1 MMKISTSPSLK
12 RIIRNV
18 LTFAVVVILTLIF
31 SKSYSQT
38 KIYANTAT
46 ASGNATSLT
55 GCGVL
60 GLGACSVSTV
70 DNPTNAT
77 TDDEN
82 TFATVKSSGG
92 IALNILAY
100 SGELELKFPSNVPAN
115 TTTYIR
121 IDSDPDLLNALLGGN
136 LGGLLANVLG
146 NVALGNHSFYI
157 AAKNAAGTIVTDG
170 ASSGQFTNSNLRLV
184 KDGLGR
190 FYVAITPNQIYDRVV
205 IRDNTSTLLLGT
217 NNSTRVYYAFHTSGT
232 DPCAQAFATS
242 FEGTG
247 ITLDAL
253 RLGNSGVINSDRA
266 IDADPNNFSQI
277 SLGVLAVGGTASQ
290 IFYFTT
296 PSNPTDDFNLRFK
309 TSAALLNL
317 GLLNNIRVTAYNGN
331 TEVYTQVLNPN
342 LLSLELLTLLNNGS
356 IVNLPFSPGVPFDRV
371 KVTLSSLVNA
381 NLTQTIDVYG
391 LTRSAGRPTFTA
403 PSSNAVAAC
412 YNVPVALTATTA
424 NTNELLWYENIEG
437 GTPLATVAFNGT
449 FTTPGLTANKTY
461 YVAARR
467 LNCPT
472 ESTRV
477 PVVLTIDPQINFAG
491 TTLTNATS
499 QSAYNRQIT
508 PATGGTPGFTYAL
521 APGSTLPAGL
531 TLSTSGNIAGIPTVP
546 NVYNF
551 SIVATDTK
559 GCNVTAPYTLTV
571 TAALTLTA
579 GALPEGI
586 TGTAYPAQTIPAAAG
601 GTGPYTYAAVNL
613 PPGLVFNPATR
624 EITGTPT
631 TPGNYTV
638 PVTVTD
644 ANGNTVTANYTI
656 KVTNPFIL
664 PSATLAIGTTGSV
677 YTPQFI
683 PSATGGTT
691 PYTYT
696 ATGLPAGL
704 TFNPVT
710 RAITGT
716 PTVAGS
722 FTVAVTATD
731 ADGKTVTTN
740 YALTVINPLI
750 LPSATLPD
758 GTENVA
764 YSSSPL
770 PAATGGVGPY
780 TYLASNI
787 PAGLSYNPLT
797 RQLSG
802 TPTQAGNYALSIT
815 ATDSEGRTATNNYAL
830 RVIGTLTLPSSTLPN
845 GIVGTGYPAQTIPA
859 VSGGTGPYTY
869 VAVNLPSGLTFDPT
883 TRVIS
888 GTPTQGGTYNVQVTA
903 TDVNNNKATTS
914 YGITVDVNA
923 PVVASTTVCSGSGA
937 SLTVSNVVPNV
948 SYRLYGPTGN
958 TVLQTSTSG
967 TFTTPVVTSQTTFFV
982 EAFSGTAVSSR
993 TAVTVSVNPPATLAI
1008 VTTSSQVINAGQ
1020 TATLT
1025 ATADAGNTIA
1035 WFDAA
1040 TGGTQVGTGGSFTT
1054 PALQASA
1061 TYYVQTTSAA
1071 GCVSASRVPVTVT
1084 IITGGGNT
1092 ICNTANSQ
1100 NSGITGVC
1108 ALCAIVDAGN
1118 STDSDPNNVT
1128 KIQLSVGIGASGYQQ
1143 LIFPGAGTATDSI
1156 RLDLG
1161 LPVGLADVGIFNNI
1175 TIRVLNGTSVVK
1187 TVQVGSGLLNLS
1199 LLGGSRF
1206 AATLVA
1212 GGVYDRV
1219 QVNFTSVV
1227 SALRVLDIYG
1237 ATVIY
1242 PNPTVTAGAQSICA
1256 GGTANL
1262 AATANGGT
1270 TLTWFD
1276 APTGGTQLGA
1286 GETFTTSAISATTT
1300 YYIQVNKANCANTAR
1315 IPVVVTVNPAIIF
1328 TGTTLTNATIAS
1340 AYSRQLPVATGG
1352 TPGFTYALA
1361 PGSTLPAGLALS
1373 STGLISGTPTATGTP
1388 TFNVVVTDTKNCS
1401 VTATFNLTVTPALT
1415 LAPAALVDGV
1425 TGTPYVTQTIP
1436 AAAGGTGPYTYT
1448 ANGLPPG
1455 LTFDPTTREI
1465 TGTPTQIGNYTIP
1478 VTVTDVNGNTIT
1490 ANYTIKVTDPLVLPT
1505 ATLASGV
1512 KGSVYPM
1519 QTIPSATG
1527 GTTPYT
1533 YSATGLPLGLAF
1545 NPATRE
1551 ITGTPTE
1558 SGTFTIQV
1566 TVTDAAGKTATT
1578 NYAITVID
1586 PLVLPPATLAN
1597 GTENVAY
1604 PVQNIPAATGG
1615 VGPYTYTAIGLP
1627 PGLSFDPATRDITG
1641 TPTQAGNY
1649 VVSVT
1654 VTDGQGRTASNN
1666 YGITVIGAL
1675 SLPTATLPN
1684 GIVGDIYAGATLPAV
1699 TGGTGPYT
1707 YLATNI
1713 PAGLSFNTTTR
1724 EITGTPTVGGTF
1736 TVSLTATDANG
1747 NKATTG
1753 YNLTVTVNAPVVAAA
1768 TVCVGSP
1775 ATLTVSNLQ
1784 AGVTYNWYAATGNT
1798 PLATNNTGAFTTPAI
1813 TAQTVFY
1820 VEAVS
1825 GTAISPRTAVNVS
1838 VNPSA
1843 TLATVTTNSQ
1853 VINTG
1858 QSTTLLAT
1866 ADTGNTIAW
1875 FDAPTG
1881 GTQVGTGTSFV
1892 TPVLN
1897 ATTTYY
1903 VETTNGT
1910 GCVSASRV
1918 PVTVTVIP
1926 GGTGTACNAA
1936 NTQNS
1941 GITGICLLCGITDA
1955 GNSTDNDVTN
1965 ATRITLGVG
1974 VASSGYQQLIFP
1986 TAGTATD
1993 SVRLDLAL
2001 PGGLLDLQLLN
2012 NITVNILNGATV
2024 VRTVQLG
2031 SSLLNLQLLSG
2042 SRFAATIAAGG
2053 AFDRVEVRIGALVSA
2068 VTSLDIY
2075 GATIVYPNPTVAA
2088 AAQTIC
2094 AGSTATLTATANG
2107 GTTLAWYNAPI
2118 GGTQL
2123 AVGET
2128 FTTPA
2133 LANTTT
2139 YYIQVSKG
2147 TCPNPI
2153 RVPVTVNVIPA
2164 LATPVVAT
2172 VAANCAGTPVTLSV
2186 TNPVAGVTYNWYDAA
2201 TGGNLLF
2208 AGSVVTT
2215 PALSANTTYY
2225 VQAAQGSCV
2234 SATRAAVSV
2243 TVNPRPVLPVI
2254 TASASTIAPGQTVIL
2269 TATSTD
2275 PAVTFNWY
2283 SSANA
2288 TAPIY
2293 TGATYVTPPLTTTTT
2308 YFVET
2313 VAANGCTS
2321 ASRVQV
2327 TVTVDGNG
2335 APNPVPCESATAQTS
2350 GVTGV
2355 ALLAGVFNQGL
2366 AIDNDT
2372 QTASSL
2378 VLPVGALGAS
2388 VYQRASFGSVSQP
2401 GDTVLV
2407 LVSSPGRLLS
2417 LSLLGNAQ
2425 ITTYLGTNS
2434 NGDSRF
2440 LNNNLLNVQLLNGG
2454 TQALITFVPAA
2465 TFDAVEVRLNGGA
2478 LGVLNSLNFNYAQRI
2493 LVAPEVVSANVTAC
2507 TGQTTQLVVNNP
2519 SSGLTYRWYD
2529 SAGTYLTGKDGIIF
2543 TSPVLTGDTRFF
2555 VAAVSAS
2562 GCVSARTVVDVTV
2575 NPAPVTPELLDPDV
2589 TACLNTT
2596 VIFQVKN
2603 PVAGTIYKWYDAAN
2617 VYQAGLDG
2625 TTFTVANVTTN
2636 TTYTVEA
2643 VNSCS
2648 AASARATATIAIGNI
2663 DAPVVTPAAV
2673 TISENSVASLTAT
2686 SSTAGATINWYT
2698 SATATT
2704 PIFTG
2709 PNYVTGPLSSNTTFY
2724 VEATV
2729 PGGCT
2734 STRTAV
2740 VVTVIP
2746 NGTPVPTPCG
2756 AAITQTNGVSG
2767 GITIGAGVIN
2777 PTQAIDGNI
2786 NTGSSLVIPVG
2797 LLGSSVFQ
2805 QLGFSGL
2812 SNVGDTLRVKIT
2824 TPGQLLTVGLLS
2836 NLTLTT
2842 YQGTTTNN
2850 DAILI
2855 SNPLISINLL
2865 TGSNS
2870 AILTFVPTN
2879 RFDGVELRL
2888 NSGLLGA
2895 LNSVN
2900 FDYAQ
2905 RSIVAPTVIAATVS
2919 ACQGSSATLS
2929 VQNPQSGI
2937 TYRWYL
2943 GGVYQ
2948 TGKDGTTFITDA
2960 ALAAGTYNY
2969 AVSANADG
2977 CETVK
2982 VPVTVTV
2989 TAPPAPPVL
2998 ATTNPSTTCIN
3009 TSATLTVVPVAGN
3022 TYNWYDAAVN
3032 GNMLVTNN
3040 SSFTTATNLTAGTY
3054 DYYVEAVNANGCSNP
3069 TRTKATITI
3078 LPAAL
3083 AADISITG
3091 NTAVCAS
3098 AITTLIA
3105 ASTTVINPVFTWYS
3119 DAALTQVVST
3129 SATFTTPAITAS
3141 TTYYVTVRGDNKCA
3155 NGPGNAQVITITN
3168 NPVATVAD
3176 ITLTG
3181 PTSICGG
3188 ATVTLSATSTTVI
3201 NPVFTWYNDA
3211 ALTSVAFTGANFNT
3225 PVLTATATYFVTVK
3239 GDNKC
3244 ENTPAT
3250 ARAITITV
3258 NPFAT
3263 GADINLNGVTSVC
3276 VGSTTQLSASS
3287 TTVTNPV
3294 FTWYSNAALTT
3305 VAFVGA
3311 SFNTPVLTSSVT
3323 YYVTVRGDNKCEN
3336 PANAAGVVNVTVKP
3350 YATAADITVANTQIC
3365 AGSTTMLMASSLTV
3379 TQPVFTWYTDAS
3391 LTSVAFVGPNFTV
3404 NGLTS
3409 TTTYYVTV
3417 KGTNKCENTAVDAKV
3432 VVVTVNPLAT
3442 TTDII
3447 LNGGASAC
3455 AGSTTT
3461 LTATSPTVTNPVFT
3475 WYSDPELTN
3484 ISFIGNVFVTPVLN
3498 TTTTYYVTVK
3508 GDNKCENAPNTG
3520 RSVTIMITPVAGAGD
3535 VTATDATICQ
3545 GTSAALVAT
3554 STTVTNPT
3562 FTWYNDA
3569 ALTSVAFVGANFN
3582 TPLLNT
3588 TTRYYLTVKGDNRC
3602 ESSTANARVITVNV
3616 NEAATA
3622 ADITLSAPTL
3632 ICGSGTATLAASST
3646 TVTNPVF
3653 TWYSDASLTSVA
3665 FVGPNFTTPVLTA
3678 TTTYYVTV
3686 KGTNKCENTAVTAK
3700 PITIIVNPR
3709 AVQTDITVTGST
3721 SICGNVAAVLTANS
3735 TTVTNPVFTWYS
3747 DAALTSVA
3755 FVGSVFTTPV
3765 LTANTTYYV
3774 TVKGDNKCENASG
3787 SALAVVLTVTPI
3799 AGAGDV
3805 AANDATICAG
3815 TSAAL
3820 VATTTT
3826 VTNPTFTW
3834 YNDAALTSVAF
3845 VGATFNT
3852 PVLTT
3857 TIRYYLTIKGDNR
3870 CESSTANARVITVN
3884 VNEAATAADITL
3896 SAPTLICGSGTATL
3910 AASSTTVT
3918 NPVFTWYSDASL
3930 TSVAFVGPN
3939 FTTPALTATTTYYVT
3954 VKGTNKCENTAA
3966 TAKPITVVV
3975 NPRAVQADV
3984 TVTGSRSICGNVAAV
3999 LTASSTTV
4007 TNPVFTW
4014 YSDAALTSV
4023 AFVGSVFTTPVLT
4036 ANTTYYVTVKGDNK
4050 CENASG
4056 SALAV
4061 VLTVTPIAG
4070 AGDVTATDATICAGT
4085 SAALLATST
4094 TVTNP
4099 TFTWY
4104 NDAALTSVAFVGAT
4118 FSTPVLTTTT
4128 RYYLTIKGDN
4138 RCESSAATARV
4149 ITVNVNEAATAAD
4162 IILSA
4167 PTLVC
4172 GSGTATINASSTT
4185 VTNPVFTWYSD
4196 ASLTSVAFV
4205 GPNFTTPA
4213 LTATTTYYVTVK
4225 GTNRC
4230 ENTAA
4235 TAKPITVVV
4244 NPRAVQ
4250 ADVTVTGSRSICGNV
4265 AAVLTA
4271 SSTTVTN
4278 PVFTWYSD
4286 AALTSVAFVGSV
4298 FTTPVLTANTT
4309 YYVTV
4314 KGDNKCENASGSAL
4328 AIALT
4333 VRPVAGTGDVTATDA
4348 TICAGSMTT
4357 LTAVTSTVTNPIFT
4371 WYNDAALTSV
4381 AFVGAT
4387 FNTPVLTTTTR
4398 YYLTVKGD
4406 NRCESSAAT
4415 ARLITVNVNEAATAA
4430 DITLSAP
4437 TLVCGSGTATINASS
4452 TTVTNPV
4459 FTWYSDAS
4467 LTSVAFV
4474 GPNFTTPALTATTT
4488 YYVTVKGTNRCEN
4501 TAAAA
4506 KPITVIVNPRAV
4518 QADVSVSGSRSICGS
4533 VAAVLTAS
4541 STTVTNPVFT
4551 WYNDAALTSVAFVGS
4566 VFTTPVLT
4574 ANTTYYVTVKGD
4586 NKCENASGNGLA
4598 IAVTVNS
4605 LPNNPVVASTGTSIC
4620 SGEPTQLIISN
4631 AQTGITYEWYSA
4643 AVGGNLLFTGST
4655 YNTPALS
4662 STTDYFVTAINAGG
4676 CNNNGGRVRITVTVN
4691 QRPAVPV
4698 VNVSNIS
4705 TCIGS
4710 VAVITVSNPQTGAV
4724 YNWYT
4729 AATGGSIAGTGV
4741 SFTTPTVTT
4750 NVTYYVEGAN
4760 GSCISASRT
4769 PVNVTAL
4776 QVPLA
4781 PASAT
4786 PANGIICAG
4795 SNTILTVNNPVAGLI
4810 YKWYSVSSNGNV
4822 LGEGI
4827 TFTTP
4832 NITATTI
4839 YYVESIAVGGCASA
4853 SRTPVTVTVLPVLA
4867 TPAVVVQSTTANSVT
4882 FAWPA
4887 VNGASGY
4894 QVSTDNG
4901 LTWQAAVGTTYL
4913 ASGLKP
4919 DQSVTLIVRATGQLA
4934 CQTSAN
4940 SSPVTG
4946 KATNPFGSQIYI
4958 PNAFTPNNDG
4968 KNDTFLIYGNTI
4980 ASARMSV
4987 FTQWGQLIFQSDN
5000 MSNGWDGTFKGVNQP
5015 VGVYVYMV
5023 EAQFNDGT
5031 STMKKGTVTLIR

>member
-1 MMKISTSPSLK
+1 MMRISTSLSLK
-12 RIIRNV
+12 GIIRNA
-18 LTFAVVVILTLIF
+18 LKFAVVVILTLIF

-55 GCGVL
+55 GCGLL
-60 GLGACSVSTV
+60 GLGPCSVSTV

-77 TDDEN
+77 TADEN

-146 NVALGNHSFYI
+146 NVVLGNHSFYI

-170 ASSGQFTNSNLRLV
+170 SSSGQFTNSNLRLV

-205 IRDNTSTLLLGT
+205 IRDNTSALLLGT
-217 NNSTRVYYAFHTSGT
+217 NNNTKVYYAFHTSGT
-232 DPCAQAFATS
+232 DPCEQAFTTS

-253 RLGNSGVINSDRA
+253 RLGNSGVINSERA

-290 IFYFTT
+290 NFYFST
-296 PSNPTDDFNLRFK
+296 PSNATDDFNLRFK
-309 TSAALLNL
+309 TSSALLNL
-317 GLLNNIRVTAYNGN
+317 GLLNNIQVTAYNGN
-331 TEVYTQVLNPN
+331 TEVYTQSLNPS
-342 LLSLELLTLLNNGS
+342 LLNLELLALLNNGS

-371 KVTLSSLVNA
+371 KVTLSSLVNV

-403 PSSNAVAAC
+403 PASNAVAAC
-412 YNVPVALTATTA
+412 YNVPTNLTATTA
-424 NTNELLWYENIEG
+424 NTNELIWYENIEG

-449 FTTPGLTANKTY
+449 FTTPGLTVNKTY

-472 ESTRV
+472 ESGRV
-477 PVVLTIDPQINFAG
+477 PVVVTVNPQIIFAG
-491 TTLTNATS
+491 ATLPNATS
-499 QSAYNRQIT
+499 QFAYNRQIT
-508 PATGGTPGFTYAL
+508 VATGGTPGFTYAL
-521 APGSTLPAGL
+521 AAGSILPAGL
-531 TLSTSGNIAGIPTVP
+531 ALSTSGNITGTPTVP
-546 NVYNF
+546 NVYTF
-551 SIVATDTK
+551 SIVATDSK
-559 GCNVTAPYTLTV
+559 GCSVTGAYTLTV

-579 GALPEGI
+579 GVLPDGI
-586 TGTAYPAQTIPAAAG
+586 TGTTYPTQTIPVAAG

-613 PPGLVFNPATR
+613 PPGLSFDPITR
-624 EITGTPT
+624 QITGTPT
-631 TPGNYTV
+631 TPGNYV
-638 PVTVTD
+638 IPVTVTD

-656 KVTNPFIL
+656 KVTDPFLL
-664 PSATLAIGTTGSV
+664 PSATLAMGITGSV

-683 PSATGGTT
+683 PSAIGGTT

-722 FTVAVTATD
+722 STVAITATD

-740 YALTVINPLI
+740 YALEVINPLI
-750 LPSATLPD
+750 LPPTTLPD
-758 GTENVA
+758 GTENTVYA
-764 YSSSPL
+764 GVEIL
-770 PAATGGVGPY
+770 PATGGEGPY
-780 TYLASNI
+780 TYLASNV
-787 PAGLSYNPLT
+787 PAGLTFNPTT
-797 RQLSG
+797 RIVSG
-802 TPTQAGNYALSIT
+802 TPTQAGNDIISVT
-815 ATDSEGRTATNNYAL
+815 VTDSKGRTASNTYSIK
-830 RVIGTLTLPSSTLPN
+830 VIGTLSLPSATLPS
-845 GIVGTGYPAQTIPA
+845 GIVGTTYPAQTLPA
-859 VSGGTGPYTY
+859 VSGGTTPYTY
-869 VAVNLPSGLTFDPT
+869 VATNLPPGLTFDPS

-888 GTPTQGGTYNVQVTA
+888 GTPTAGGTFNVQVTA
-903 TDVNNNKATTS
+903 TDANGNKATTS
-914 YGITVDVNA
+914 YGINVDVNA

-937 SLTVSNVVPNV
+937 VLTVSNVVPNV

-958 TVLQTSTSG
+958 TVLQTSSAG
-967 TFTTPVVTSQTTFFV
+967 TFTTPAVTSQTTFYV

-993 TAVTVSVNPPATLAI
+993 TAVTVSVNPPATLAT

-1020 TATLT
+1020 TATLN
-1025 ATADAGNTIA
+1025 ATADTGNTIT

-1040 TGGTQVGTGGSFTT
+1040 TGGTQVGVGNSFTT
-1054 PALQASA
+1054 PALQATA

-1084 IITGGGNT
+1084 VIAGGGNT
-1092 ICNTANSQ
+1092 TCNTANAQ
-1100 NSGITGVC
+1100 NSGISGICV
-1108 ALCAIVDAGN
+1108 LCAIVDAGN
-1118 STDSDPNNVT
+1118 STDANPNNVT
-1128 KIQLSVGIGASGYQQ
+1128 KIQLSLGVGASGYQQ
-1143 LIFPGAGTATDSI
+1143 LIFPNAGTATDSI

-1175 TIRVLNGTSVVK
+1175 TVRVLNGTSVVK
-1187 TVQVGSGLLNLS
+1187 TVQVGGSLLTLS

-1219 QVNFTSVV
+1219 EVTFTSTV

-1242 PNPTVTAGAQSICA
+1242 PNPTVTAGEQSICA
-1256 GGTANL
+1256 GGTATL

-1276 APTGGTQLGA
+1276 SLTGGTQLGA
-1286 GETFTTSAISATTT
+1286 GETFTTPAITATTT
-1300 YYIQVNKANCANTAR
+1300 YYIQVNKANCANTTR
-1315 IPVVVTVNPAIIF
+1315 IPVVVTVNPAIVF
-1328 TGTTLTNATIAS
+1328 AGTTLTNATIAS
-1340 AYSRQLPVATGG
+1340 AYSKQLPVATGG
-1352 TPGFTYALA
+1352 TPAFTYALA
-1361 PGSTLPAGLALS
+1361 PGSTLPAGLTLS

-1388 TFNVVVTDTKNCS
+1388 TFAVVVTDTKNCS
-1401 VTATFNLTVTPALT
+1401 VTATFNLTVTPALI
-1415 LAPAALVDGV
+1415 LASGALADGV

-1436 AAAGGTGPYTYT
+1436 AAAGGTGPYIYT

-1455 LTFDPTTREI
+1455 LVFDPISREI

-1478 VTVTDVNGNTIT
+1478 VTVTDANGNTIT
-1490 ANYTIKVTDPLVLPT
+1490 ANYTLKVTDPLILP
-1505 ATLASGV
+1505 AAVLASGI
-1512 KGSVYPM
+1512 KGSVYPT
-1519 QTIPSATG
+1519 QTIPQATG

-1533 YSATGLPLGLAF
+1533 YSATGLPLGLTF
-1545 NPATRE
+1545 NTTTRE
-1551 ITGTPTE
+1551 ITGTPGE
-1558 SGTFTIQV
+1558 SGTFTIRV
-1566 TVTDAAGKTATT
+1566 TVLDATGKTVTT
-1578 NYAITVID
+1578 NYSITVID

-1597 GTENVAY
+1597 GTENVVY

-1615 VGPYTYTAIGLP
+1615 VGPYTYTASGLP
-1627 PGLSFDPATRDITG
+1627 PGLSFDQTTRDITG

-1654 VTDGQGRTASNN
+1654 VTDSQGRTANNN
-1666 YGITVIGAL
+1666 YGISVIGAL
-1675 SLPTATLPN
+1675 NLPTATLPN
-1684 GIVGDIYAGATLPAV
+1684 GVVGDVYAGVTLPAV

-1707 YLATNI
+1707 YLAANL

-1753 YNLTVTVNAPVVAAA
+1753 YGLTVTVNAPVVAAA
-1768 TVCVGSP
+1768 TVCSGSP
-1775 ATLTVSNLQ
+1775 ATLSVSNLQ
-1784 AGVTYNWYAATGNT
+1784 SGVTYNWYAATGNT
-1798 PLATNNTGAFTTPAI
+1798 PLATNNTGVFVTPAI

-1825 GTAISPRTAVNVS
+1825 GTAVSPRTTVTVS

-1843 TLATVTTNSQ
+1843 TLAMVTTNSQ
-1853 VINTG
+1853 VINAG

-1866 ADTGNTIAW
+1866 ADAGNTIAW

-1897 ATTTYY
+1897 VTTTYY
-1903 VETTNGT
+1903 VETTNAA

-1936 NTQNS
+1936 NSQNS
-1941 GITGICLLCGITDA
+1941 GITGLCLLCGITGA
-1955 GNSTDNDVTN
+1955 GNSTDNDATN

-1986 TAGTATD
+1986 TTGSATD

-2012 NITVNILNGATV
+2012 NVTVTILNGATV

-2042 SRFAATIAAGG
+2042 SRFAATLAAGG
-2053 AFDRVEVRIGALVSA
+2053 AFNRVEIRIGALVSA

-2075 GATIVYPNPTVAA
+2075 GATIVYPNPTVTAG
-2088 AAQTIC
+2088 AQTIC

-2107 GTTLAWYNAPI
+2107 GTTLAWYNAPT

-2153 RVPVTVNVIPA
+2153 RVPVTVTVTPA
-2164 LATPVVAT
+2164 LVTPVVAT
-2172 VAANCAGTPVTLSV
+2172 VAANCAGTPATLSV
-2186 TNPVAGVTYNWYDAA
+2186 TNPVAGVTYNWYDAS

-2208 AGSVVTT
+2208 TGAVVTT
-2215 PALSANTTYY
+2215 PALNANATYY
-2225 VQAAQGSCV
+2225 VEAAQGSCL
-2234 SATRAAVSV
+2234 SITRATVSV
-2243 TVNPRPVLPVI
+2243 TVNPRPVLPVV

-2269 TATSTD
+2269 TAISTD

-2283 SSANA
+2283 STANA

-2293 TGATYVTPPLTTTTT
+2293 TGATYVTPPLTTTTS

-2313 VAANGCTS
+2313 VSANGCTS
-2321 ASRVQV
+2321 ASRIQV
-2327 TVTVDGNG
+2327 TITVDGNG
-2335 APNPVPCESATAQTS
+2335 SSNPVPCESAIAQTS

-2388 VYQRASFGSVSQP
+2388 VYQRASFGSISKL
-2401 GDTVLV
+2401 GDTVRV

-2440 LNNNLLNVQLLNGG
+2440 LNNNLLNVQLLNGS
-2454 TQALITFVPAA
+2454 TQALITFVPAT
-2465 TFDAVEVRLNGGA
+2465 TFDAVEVRLNGGV
-2478 LGVLNSLNFNYAQRI
+2478 LGVLNSINFNYAQRI
-2493 LVAPEVVSANVTAC
+2493 LVAPEVVSPNVTAC
-2507 TGQTTQLVVNNP
+2507 IGQTTQLVVNNP

-2529 SAGTYLTGKDGIIF
+2529 TAGTYFTGKDGIIF
-2543 TSPVLTGDTRFF
+2543 TTPVLTGDTRFF

-2562 GCVSARTVVDVTV
+2562 GCVSARTVMNVTV
-2575 NPAPVTPELLDPDV
+2575 NPAPVTPVLLAPDV
-2589 TACLNTT
+2589 NACLNTN
-2596 VIFQVKN
+2596 VVFQVKN
-2603 PVAGTIYKWYDAAN
+2603 PVAGTTYKWYDAAN

-2625 TTFTVANVTTN
+2625 ITFTVANVTSN

-2648 AASARATATIAIGNI
+2648 AASARVTATITIGNI
-2663 DAPVVTPAAV
+2663 DPPVITPSAI

-2709 PNYVTGPLSSNTTFY
+2709 ENYVTGPLSTNTTYY
-2724 VEATV
+2724 VEATI

-2734 STRTAV
+2734 STTRAEV

-2756 AAITQTNGVSG
+2756 AATTQTNGVAG

-2777 PTQAIDGNI
+2777 PNQAIDGNI

-2805 QLGFSGL
+2805 QLGFPGL

-2824 TPGQLLTVGLLS
+2824 TPGQLLSVALLS

-2850 DAILI
+2850 DAISI
-2855 SNPLISINLL
+2855 SNPLISLNLL

-2905 RSIVAPTVIAATVS
+2905 RSIVAPTVTAATVS
-2919 ACQGSSATLS
+2919 ACQGASATLS
-2929 VQNPQSGI
+2929 VQNPQPGI
-2937 TYRWYL
+2937 TYKWYL
-2943 GGVYQ
+2943 GSVYQ
-2948 TGKDGTTFITDA
+2948 SGKDGTTFTTDP
-2960 ALAAGTYNY
+2960 ALAAGTYEY
-2969 AVSANADG
+2969 SVSANANG

-2982 VPVTVTV
+2982 VKVIVTVI
-2989 TAPPAPPVL
+2989 APPAPPVL
-2998 ATTNPSTTCIN
+2998 AAANPAATCIN

-3040 SSFTTATNLTAGTY
+3040 SSFVTATNLPAGTY
-3054 DYYVEAVNANGCSNP
+3054 DYYVEAVNANGCNNSI
-3069 TRTKATITI
+3069 RTKATITV

-3083 AADISITG
+3083 ASDITITG

-3098 AITTLIA
+3098 ATTTLA
-3105 ASTTVINPVFTWYS
+3105 ATSTTVTNPVFTWYN

-3129 SATFTTPAITAS
+3129 SPTFTTPAITAS
-3141 TTYYVTVRGDNKCA
+3141 TKYYVIVRGDNKCA
-3155 NGPGNAQVITITN
+3155 NGPGNAQEITITN
-3168 NPVATVAD
+3168 NPVATASD
-3176 ITLTG
+3176 IALTG

-3188 ATVTLSATSTTVI
+3188 VTVTLSATSTTVT
-3201 NPVFTWYNDA
+3201 NPVFTWYSDA
-3211 ALTSVAFTGANFNT
+3211 ALTNQVNTTAQFTT
-3225 PVLTATATYFVTVK
+3225 PVLTATTTYYVTVK
-3239 GDNKC
+3239 GDNRC
-3244 ENTPAT
+3244 ENTPVM
-3250 ARAITITV
+3250 ARAITINV

-3263 GADINLNGVTSVC
+3263 EADINLNVVTSVC

-3287 TTVTNPV
+3287 TTVTNPT
-3294 FTWYSNAALTT
+3294 FTWYSDAALTT
-3305 VAFVGA
+3305 VAYVGT
-3311 SFNTPVLTSSVT
+3311 SFTTPALTATAT
-3323 YYVTVRGDNKCEN
+3323 YYVTVKGDNRCEN
-3336 PANAAGVVNVTVKP
+3336 PANAVKVITVTVKP
-3350 YATAADITVANTQIC
+3350 FATAADITVANTQIC

-3379 TQPVFTWYTDAS
+3379 TQPVFTWYNDAS
-3391 LTSVAFVGPNFTV
+3391 LTSVAFVGPNFTI

-3417 KGTNKCENTAVDAKV
+3417 KGANRCENTAADAKV
-3432 VVVTVNPLAT
+3432 VVVTVNPLAI
-3442 TTDII
+3442 TTDVII
-3447 LNGGASAC
+3447 NGNNTAC
-3455 AGSTTT
+3455 AGTGST

-3475 WYSDPELTN
+3475 WYSDPQLTN
-3484 ISFIGNVFVTPVLN
+3484 ISYIGNVFVTPILN
-3498 TTTTYYVTVK
+3498 TTTTYYITVK

-3520 RSVTIMITPVAGAGD
+3520 RSVTITVTPVAGAAD
-3535 VTATDATICQ
+3535 VAANDVTICQ
-3545 GTSAALVAT
+3545 GTSAALIAT
-3554 STTVTNPT
+3554 TTTVANPT
-3562 FTWYNDA
+3562 FTWYTDA
-3569 ALTSVAFVGANFN
+3569 ALTSVAFVGATFN
-3582 TPLLNT
+3582 TPALNA
-3588 TTRYYLTVKGDNRC
+3588 TTRYYLTIKGDNKC
-3602 ESSTANARVITVNV
+3602 ESSAATARVITVNV
-3616 NEAATA
+3616 NEASTA
-3622 ADITLSAPTL
+3622 ADITLSTPAL
-3632 ICGSGTATLAASST
+3632 VCGSGAVTINASST
-3646 TVTNPVF
+3646 TVTSPVF

-3686 KGTNKCENTAVTAK
+3686 KGANKCENTAVNAK
-3700 PITIIVNPR
+3700 AVTVVVNPR
-3709 AVQTDITVTGST
+3709 AVQADITVSGSR
-3721 SICGNVAAVLTANS
+3721 SICGSVAAVLTASS
-3735 TTVTNPVFTWYS
+3735 TAVTNPVFTWYS
-3747 DAALTSVA
+3747 DAALTTVA
-3755 FVGSVFTTPV
+3755 FTGSMFTTPV

-3774 TVKGDNKCENASG
+3774 TIKGDNKCENASG

-3799 AGAGDV
+3799 AGTADV
-3805 AANDATICAG
+3805 AANDATICQG

-3820 VATTTT
+3820 VATTTI

-3834 YNDAALTSVAF
+3834 YTDAALTSVAF
-3845 VGATFNT
+3845 IGATFNT
-3852 PVLTT
+3852 PVL
-3857 TIRYYLTIKGDNR
+3857 
-3870 CESSTANARVITVN
+3870 NA
-3884 VNEAATAADITL
+3884 
-3896 SAPTLICGSGTATL
+3896 
-3910 AASSTTVT
+3910 
-3918 NPVFTWYSDASL
+3918 
-3930 TSVAFVGPN
+3930 
-3939 FTTPALTATTTYYVT
+3939 
-3954 VKGTNKCENTAA
+3954 
-3966 TAKPITVVV
+3966 
-3975 NPRAVQADV
+3975 
-3984 TVTGSRSICGNVAAV
+3984 
-3999 LTASSTTV
+3999 
-4007 TNPVFTW
+4007 
-4014 YSDAALTSV
+4014 
-4023 AFVGSVFTTPVLT
+4023 
-4036 ANTTYYVTVKGDNK
+4036 
-4050 CENASG
+4050 
-4056 SALAV
+4056 
-4061 VLTVTPIAG
+4061 
-4070 AGDVTATDATICAGT
+4070 
-4085 SAALLATST
+4085 
-4094 TVTNP
+4094 
-4099 TFTWY
+4099 
-4104 NDAALTSVAFVGAT
+4104 
-4118 FSTPVLTTTT
+4118 
-4128 RYYLTIKGDN
+4128 
-4138 RCESSAATARV
+4138 
-4149 ITVNVNEAATAAD
+4149 
-4162 IILSA
+4162 
-4167 PTLVC
+4167 
-4172 GSGTATINASSTT
+4172 
-4185 VTNPVFTWYSD
+4185 
-4196 ASLTSVAFV
+4196 
-4205 GPNFTTPA
+4205 
-4213 LTATTTYYVTVK
+4213 
-4225 GTNRC
+4225 
-4230 ENTAA
+4230 
-4235 TAKPITVVV
+4235 
-4244 NPRAVQ
+4244 
-4250 ADVTVTGSRSICGNV
+4250 
-4265 AAVLTA
+4265 
-4271 SSTTVTN
+4271 
-4278 PVFTWYSD
+4278 
-4286 AALTSVAFVGSV
+4286 
-4298 FTTPVLTANTT
+4298 
-4309 YYVTV
+4309 
-4314 KGDNKCENASGSAL
+4314 
-4328 AIALT
+4328 
-4333 VRPVAGTGDVTATDA
+4333 
-4348 TICAGSMTT
+4348 
-4357 LTAVTSTVTNPIFT
+4357 
-4371 WYNDAALTSV
+4371 
-4381 AFVGAT
+4381 
-4387 FNTPVLTTTTR
+4387 TTR

-4415 ARLITVNVNEAATAA
+4415 ARVITVNVNEAATAA

-4474 GPNFTTPALTATTT
+4474 GPNFTTPVLTASTT
-4488 YYVTVKGTNRCEN
+4488 YYVTVKGSNKCEN
-4501 TAAAA
+4501 SAANA
-4506 KPITVIVNPRAV
+4506 KPITVVVNPGAV
-4518 QADVSVSGSRSICGS
+4518 QTDITVTGSTSICGS

-4551 WYNDAALTSVAFVGS
+4551 WYSDAALTSVQFVGS

-4598 IAVTVNS
+4598 IAITVKPVAGAADVAATDATICAGSRATLTAATTTVTNPTFTWYTDAALTSVAFVGATFNTPALNTTTRYYLTVKGDNRCENSTATARVITVNVNEAATAADITLSAPTLVCGSGTATINASSTTVTNPVFTWYSDASLTSVVFVGPNFITPVLTTSTTYYLTVKGSNKCENSAANAKPITVVVNTRAVQADVSVSGSRSICGNIAAVLTASSTTVTNPVFTWYSDATLTSAVFVGSVFTTPVLTANTTYYVTVKGDNKCENASGSGLAIAVTVSS

-4620 SGEPTQLIISN
+4620 SGEPTQLVISN
-4631 AQTGITYEWYSA
+4631 AQTGVTYEWYSA
-4643 AVGGNLLFTGST
+4643 ALGGNLLFTGST
-4655 YNTPALS
+4655 YNTPALT
-4662 STTDYFVTAINAGG
+4662 STTDYYVTAVNAGG

-4691 QRPAVPV
+4691 QKPAVPV
-4698 VNVSNIS
+4698 VNTSNIS
-4705 TCIGS
+4705 VCIGN
-4710 VAVITVSNPQTGAV
+4710 VAIITVTNPQAGAV

-4729 AATGGSIAGTGV
+4729 TATSGSIAGTGA
-4741 SFTTPTVTT
+4741 SFTTPAVTT

-4769 PVNVTAL
+4769 PVNIVAL
-4776 QVPLA
+4776 PVPLA

-4786 PANGIICAG
+4786 PANGTVCAG

-4810 YKWYSVSSNGNV
+4810 YRWYNVSSNGNV

-4867 TPAVVVQSTTANSVT
+4867 TPSVVVQTTTANSVT

-4894 QVSTDNG
+4894 EISIDNG
-4901 LTWQAAVGTTYL
+4901 LTWQASVGTTYL
-4913 ASGLKP
+4913 ATGLKP
-4919 DQSVTLIVRATGQLA
+4919 DQAVTLIVRATGQLA

-4946 KATNPFGSQIYI
+4946 KAANPFGSQIYI

-4968 KNDTFLIYGNTI
+4968 KNDIFLIYGNTI
-4980 ASARMSV
+4980 ASARMTV
-4987 FTQWGQLIFQSDN
+4987 LTQWGQLIFQSDN
-5000 MSNGWDGTFKGVNQP
+5000 VANGWDGTFKGVNQP

-5023 EAQFNDGT
+5023 DVQFNDGT
-5031 STMKKGTVTLIR
+5031 STMKKGTITLIR